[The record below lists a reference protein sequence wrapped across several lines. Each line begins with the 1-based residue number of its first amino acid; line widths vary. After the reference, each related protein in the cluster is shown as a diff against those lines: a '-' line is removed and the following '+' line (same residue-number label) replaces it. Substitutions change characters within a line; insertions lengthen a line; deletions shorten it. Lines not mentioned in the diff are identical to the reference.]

1 MEYMR
6 IEGFLGGAFSKL
18 INKAVETKI
27 GFKPGIDLQN
37 LIFKT
42 AHAPKTDEEL
52 VEVTLTAT
60 MTKEA
65 FEKIIEEV
73 TK

>member
-1 MEYMR
+1 MKEYMR
-6 IEGFLGGAFSKL
+6 IEGFLGGAFSRL

-27 GFKPGIDLQN
+27 GFKPSIDLQN
-37 LIFKT
+37 MVL
-42 AHAPKTDEEL
+42 KTDDNMVQL
-52 VEVTLTAT
+52 DVTVS

-65 FEKIIEEV
+65 FEKMIEEA